1 MQNALTRLPCPLEAK
16 IMTTYAS
23 KLMQT
28 LVGRG
33 FLYQC
38 TDEAGLDKLA
48 ATDKLVGY
56 IGFDCTAPSLHVG
69 SLVQIMML
77 RHLQQSG
84 GTPIVLLGG
93 GTTKIGDPS
102 GKDKSRQML
111 TQEKIDSNKDGI
123 QRVFAKFLEFDGPN
137 AAIMVDN
144 DDWLSGLGYLEF
156 LRLVGTEFTINRMV
170 TMDTVKRRLENEQP
184 MTFLEFNYPLLQSY
198 DFVELYKRH
207 GCRLQL
213 GGSDQWGNIT
223 TGVDLTRRMEGGECY
238 GFTTPLITTA
248 SGGKMGKTA
257 DGAVWLNGD
266 PSLGQDFTRSP
277 YEYWQFWRNTE
288 DADVGK
294 FLRLFTDMAET
305 EVARLQSLE
314 GADINTAKIA
324 LANAAT
330 TLLHG
335 AEAAEQSESTAQQ
348 TFVSGQT
355 AAGLPSVDVTLAELT
370 GMGIL
375 SAATTVSL
383 AASNGEARRHIKAGA
398 LKLNDEKVTTHE
410 LTLSGS
416 DIIDGVVKIS
426 VGKKKHA
433 LLKVTDS

>member
-1 MQNALTRLPCPLEAK
+1 
-16 IMTTYAS
+16 MTAYKSTF
-23 KLMQT
+23 MQT
-28 LVGRG
+28 LTARG
-33 FLYQC
+33 YLYQC
-38 TDEAGLDKLA
+38 TDETGLDELA
-48 ATDKLVGY
+48 NTGNLIGY

-77 RHLQQSG
+77 RHLQQAG

-111 TQEKIDSNKDGI
+111 TQDQIDANKDGI
-123 QRVFAKFLEFDGPN
+123 RQVFAKFLSFEGPN

-144 DDWLSGLGYLEF
+144 DDWLGGLGYLEF
-156 LRLVGTEFTINRMV
+156 LRKVGTEFTINRMV

-198 DFVELYKRH
+198 DFAELFKRH

-223 TGVDLTRRMEGGECY
+223 TGVDLTRRLEGGEVY

-257 DGAVWLNGD
+257 DGAVWLNDD
-266 PSLGQDFTRSP
+266 PSHGAGFVRSP
-277 YEYWQFWRNTE
+277 YDYWQFWRNTE

-294 FLRLFTDMAET
+294 FLRLFTDM
-305 EVARLQSLE
+305 SLADIAALE
-314 GADINTAKIA
+314 ALKGADINQAKIA
-324 LANAAT
+324 LANKAT

-335 AEAAEQSESTAQQ
+335 ENAAKKAEA
-348 TFVSGQT
+348 T
-355 AAGLPSVDVTLAELT
+355 AAETFSGGTAKDLPSVDVSLAELSE
-370 GMGIL
+370 MGIL
-375 SAATTVSL
+375 TAATKVGL
-383 AASNGEARRHIKAGA
+383 AGSNGEARRHIKQGA
-398 LKLNDEKVTTHE
+398 LKLNDGKVESHARV
-410 LTLSGS
+410 LSV
-416 DIIDGVVKIS
+416 DDVIDGVVKIS
-426 VGKKKHA
+426 IGKKKHA
-433 LLKVTDS
+433 LLKISN

>member
-1 MQNALTRLPCPLEAK
+1 
-16 IMTTYAS
+16 MTSYAS
-23 KLMQT
+23 TFMQT
-28 LVGRG
+28 LVARG
-33 FLYQC
+33 YLYQC

-48 ATDKLVGY
+48 ATNNLVGY

-77 RHLQQSG
+77 RHLQKSG

-111 TQEKIDSNKDGI
+111 TQDQINANKDGI
-123 QRVFAKFLEFDGPN
+123 RRVFAKFLDFDGPN

-144 DDWLSGLGYLEF
+144 DDWLGQLGYLEF
-156 LRLVGTEFTINRMV
+156 LRLVGTEFTVNRMV
-170 TMDTVKRRLENEQP
+170 TMETVKRRLENEQP

-266 PSLGQDFTRSP
+266 PSLGENYTRSP

-294 FLRLFTDMAET
+294 FIRLFTEMT
-305 EVARLQSLE
+305 EDEVVALEALE
-314 GADINTAKIA
+314 GADINKAKIA

-335 AEAAEQSESTAQQ
+335 AEAAKRAEETAQQ
-348 TFVSGQT
+348 TFVTGQT
-355 AAGLPSVDVTLAELT
+355 SADLPSVDLTLAELT

-375 SAATTVSL
+375 TAATKVSL
-383 AASNGEARRHIKAGA
+383 ASSNGEARRHIKQGA
-398 LKLNDEKVTTHE
+398 LKLNDAKVSSHE
-410 LTLSGS
+410 VTLSES

-433 LLKVTDS
+433 LLKVTDV

>member
-1 MQNALTRLPCPLEAK
+1 
-16 IMTTYAS
+16 MTTYAS
-23 KLMQT
+23 TFMQT

-48 ATDKLVGY
+48 ATDNLVGY

-111 TQEKIDSNKDGI
+111 TQDQIDANKDGI
-123 QRVFAKFLEFDGPN
+123 RQVFAKFLDFDGPN

-170 TMDTVKRRLENEQP
+170 TMETVKRRLENEQP

-266 PSLGQDFTRSP
+266 PSLGEDFTRSP

-294 FLRLFTDMAET
+294 FLRLFTDMTDTDVTKLEA
-305 EVARLQSLE
+305 LE

-330 TLLHG
+330 ALLHG
-335 AEAAEQSESTAQQ
+335 DTAAKEAEATAQQ

-355 AAGLPSVDVTLAELT
+355 AAGLPSVDVTRAELA

-375 SAATTVSL
+375 SAATRVSL

-398 LKLNDEKVTTHE
+398 LKLNDEKVTSHE
-410 LTLSGS
+410 RTLS
-416 DIIDGVVKIS
+416 DADVIDGVVKIS

-433 LLKVTDS
+433 LLKITDL

>member
-1 MQNALTRLPCPLEAK
+1 MTDYKSDL
-16 IMTTYAS
+16 MTT
-23 KLMQT
+23 LT
-28 LVGRG
+28 ERG

-38 TDEAGLDKLA
+38 TNESGLDSVA
-48 ATDKLVGY
+48 QAGVTGY

-77 RHLQQSG
+77 RILQRSG

-111 TQEKIDSNKDGI
+111 TQEQIDANKAGI
-123 QRVFAKFLEFDGPN
+123 RQVFSKFLSFEGEN

-144 DDWLSGLGYLEF
+144 DDWLSGLGYIEF
-156 LRLVGTEFTINRMV
+156 LRTVGTEFTVNRMV

-198 DFVELYKRH
+198 DFVELYRRYQ
-207 GCRLQL
+207 CRLQL

-223 TGVDLTRRMEGGECY
+223 TGVDLTRRMEGSEVF

-266 PSLGQDFTRSP
+266 PTLGENFTRSP
-277 YEYWQFWRNTE
+277 YEYWQFWRNTD
-288 DADVGK
+288 DADVGR
-294 FLRLFTDMAET
+294 FMRLFTDMPLDEIATFE
-305 EVARLQSLE
+305 AME
-314 GADINTAKIA
+314 GADINVAKTK
-324 LANAAT
+324 LADEAT

-335 AEAAEQSESTAQQ
+335 RDAADQAKATAKE
-348 TFVSGQT
+348 TFAGG
-355 AAGLPSVDVTLAELT
+355 AASGLPTTGVANDELV

-375 SAATTVSL
+375 NAAVTAGL
-383 AASNGEARRHIKAGA
+383 ASSNGEARRHIKGGA
-398 LKLNDEKVTTHE
+398 LKLNDTPVPSHE
-410 LTLSGS
+410 LVLTIEDIQDGIVKLS
-416 DIIDGVVKIS
+416 I
-426 VGKKKHA
+426 GKKRHA
-433 LLKVTDS
+433 LLKAINP

>member
-1 MQNALTRLPCPLEAK
+1 
-16 IMTTYAS
+16 MTTYAS
-23 KLMQT
+23 KFMQT

-33 FLYQC
+33 YLYQC
-38 TDEAGLDKLA
+38 TDEAGLDALA
-48 ATDKLVGY
+48 QTDKLVGY

-102 GKDKSRQML
+102 GKDKSRAML
-111 TQEKIDSNKDGI
+111 TQEQIDANKDGI
-123 QRVFAKFLEFDGPN
+123 RQVFAKFLSFEGEN

-144 DDWLSGLGYLEF
+144 DDWLAKLGYLEF
-156 LRLVGTEFTINRMV
+156 LRMAGTEFTINRMV

-198 DFVELYKRH
+198 DFVELFRRY

-266 PSLGQDFTRSP
+266 PKWGENYTRSP

-288 DADVGK
+288 DADVAK
-294 FLRLFTDMAET
+294 FLRLFTDMT
-305 EVARLQSLE
+305 EENVAKLEALE

-335 AEAAEQSESTAQQ
+335 EAEASKAAAAAQQ
-348 TFVSGQT
+348 TFSG
-355 AAGLPSVDVTLAELT
+355 AGTSKDLPSVDVTRAEVD

-375 SAATTVSL
+375 TAATLVSL
-383 AASNGEARRHIKAGA
+383 AGSNGEARRHIKAGA
-398 LKLNDEKVTTHE
+398 LKLNDEKVATHE
-410 LTLSGS
+410 LTLTKAN
-416 DIIDGVVKIS
+416 ILDGVVKIS

-433 LLKVTDS
+433 LLKVTDA

>member
-1 MQNALTRLPCPLEAK
+1 
-16 IMTTYAS
+16 MTAYKSTF
-23 KLMQT
+23 MQT
-28 LVGRG
+28 LTSRG
-33 FLYQC
+33 YLYQC
-38 TDEAGLDKLA
+38 TDETGLDELA
-48 ATDKLVGY
+48 NTGNLIGY

-111 TQEKIDSNKDGI
+111 TQDQIDTNKDGI
-123 QRVFAKFLEFDGPN
+123 RQVFAKFLSFEGPN

-144 DDWLSGLGYLEF
+144 DDWLGGLGYLEF
-156 LRLVGTEFTINRMV
+156 LRKVGTEFTINRMV

-198 DFVELYKRH
+198 DFAELFKRH

-223 TGVDLTRRMEGGECY
+223 TGVDLTRRLEGGEVY

-257 DGAVWLNGD
+257 DGAVWLNDD
-266 PSLGQDFTRSP
+266 PSRGAGFVRSP
-277 YEYWQFWRNTE
+277 YDYWQFWRNTE

-294 FLRLFTDMAET
+294 FLRLFTDM
-305 EVARLQSLE
+305 SLADIAALE
-314 GADINTAKIA
+314 ALKGADINQAKIA
-324 LANAAT
+324 LANKAT

-335 AEAAEQSESTAQQ
+335 ENAAKKAEA
-348 TFVSGQT
+348 T
-355 AAGLPSVDVTLAELT
+355 AAETFSGGTAKDLPSVDVSLTELSE
-370 GMGIL
+370 MGIL
-375 SAATTVSL
+375 TAATKVGL
-383 AASNGEARRHIKAGA
+383 AGSNGEARRHIKQGA
-398 LKLNDEKVTTHE
+398 LKLNDGKVESHARV
-410 LTLSGS
+410 LSV
-416 DIIDGVVKIS
+416 DDVIDGVVKIS

-433 LLKVTDS
+433 LLKISN

>member
-1 MQNALTRLPCPLEAK
+1 
-16 IMTTYAS
+16 MTAYKSTF
-23 KLMQT
+23 MQT
-28 LVGRG
+28 LTSRG
-33 FLYQC
+33 YLYQC
-38 TDEAGLDKLA
+38 TDETGLDELA
-48 ATDKLVGY
+48 NTENLVGY

-111 TQEKIDSNKDGI
+111 TQDQIDANKDGI
-123 QRVFAKFLEFDGPN
+123 RQVFAKFLSFEGPN

-144 DDWLSGLGYLEF
+144 DDWLGGLGYLEF
-156 LRLVGTEFTINRMV
+156 LRKVGTEFTINRMV

-198 DFVELYKRH
+198 DFAELFKRH

-223 TGVDLTRRMEGGECY
+223 TGVDLTRRLEGGEVY

-257 DGAVWLNGD
+257 DGAVWLNDD
-266 PSLGQDFTRSP
+266 PSRGAGFVRSP
-277 YEYWQFWRNTE
+277 YDYWQFWRNTE

-294 FLRLFTDMAET
+294 FLRLFTDMSLADIAALE
-305 EVARLQSLE
+305 ALE
-314 GADINTAKIA
+314 GADINQAKIA
-324 LANAAT
+324 LANKAT

-335 AEAAEQSESTAQQ
+335 ENAAKKAEA
-348 TFVSGQT
+348 T
-355 AAGLPSVDVTLAELT
+355 AAETFSGGTAKDLPSVDVSLTELSE
-370 GMGIL
+370 MGIL
-375 SAATTVSL
+375 TAATKVGL
-383 AASNGEARRHIKAGA
+383 AGSNGEARRHIKQGA
-398 LKLNDEKVTTHE
+398 LKLNDGKVESHARV
-410 LTLSGS
+410 LSV
-416 DIIDGVVKIS
+416 DDVIDGVVKIS

-433 LLKVTDS
+433 LLKISN

>member
-1 MQNALTRLPCPLEAK
+1 
-16 IMTTYAS
+16 MTAYKSTF
-23 KLMQT
+23 MQT
-28 LVGRG
+28 LTSRG
-33 FLYQC
+33 YLYQC
-38 TDEAGLDKLA
+38 TDETGLDELA
-48 ATDKLVGY
+48 NTENLVGY

-111 TQEKIDSNKDGI
+111 TQDQIDTNKDGI
-123 QRVFAKFLEFDGPN
+123 RQVFAKFLSFEGPN

-144 DDWLSGLGYLEF
+144 DDWLGGLGYLEF
-156 LRLVGTEFTINRMV
+156 LRKVGTEFTINRMV

-198 DFVELYKRH
+198 DFAELFKRH

-223 TGVDLTRRMEGGECY
+223 TGVDLTRRLEGGEVY

-257 DGAVWLNGD
+257 DGAVWLNDD
-266 PSLGQDFTRSP
+266 PSRGAGFVRSP
-277 YEYWQFWRNTE
+277 YDYWQFWRNTE

-294 FLRLFTDMAET
+294 FLRLFTDM
-305 EVARLQSLE
+305 SLADIAALE
-314 GADINTAKIA
+314 ALKGADINQAKIA
-324 LANAAT
+324 LANKAT

-335 AEAAEQSESTAQQ
+335 ENAAKKAEA
-348 TFVSGQT
+348 T
-355 AAGLPSVDVTLAELT
+355 AAETFSGGTAKDLPSVDVSLTELSE
-370 GMGIL
+370 MGIL
-375 SAATTVSL
+375 TAATKVGL
-383 AASNGEARRHIKAGA
+383 AGSNGEARRHIKQGA
-398 LKLNDEKVTTHE
+398 LKLNDGKVESHE
-410 LTLSGS
+410 RVLSV
-416 DIIDGVVKIS
+416 DDVIDGVVKIS

-433 LLKVTDS
+433 LLKISN